1 MKTKHLIL
9 PLLIACAAGSIAA
22 ADSKKPVSQWTCADF
37 VALDDQFQ
45 PKAVYWASAYAKGG
59 EPEESM
65 IDIESTEQITPILI
79 ADCEKEP
86 QASFWEKLKSAW
98 HKVESGAKAEAE
110 KVEKKL

>member
-1 MKTKHLIL
+1 
-9 PLLIACAAGSIAA
+9 
-22 ADSKKPVSQWTCADF
+22 
-37 VALDDQFQ
+37 
-45 PKAVYWASAYAKGG
+45 
-59 EPEESM
+59 M